1 MSKWLFAVI
10 ALAFGMVAVAKADD
24 IYRVYNF
31 GSGALYGPVNDPYGG
46 GAPAGMRYGDPP
58 QVGGNGQTFAS
69 DCPSCIGITPHPC
82 DPCWRG
88 PCIDWK
94 LIGWYSHW
102 GDPHGCHRKR
112 CCASLGNCGPGQAC
126 GPGQGCPSCDANVG
140 ACVTC
145 NQ

>member
-1 MSKWLFAVI
+1 MSKWLSAVI

-126 GPGQGCPSCDANVG
+126 GPGQGCPTCDANVG

>member
-10 ALAFGMVAVAKADD
+10 ALAVGMVAVASADD
-24 IYRVYNF
+24 VYRVYNF
-31 GSGALYGPVNDPYGG
+31 GSGALYGAVNDPYS
-46 GAPAGMRYGDPP
+46 APPGMRFGDQP
-58 QVGGNGQTFAS
+58 QVGGNAQTYGGF
-69 DCPSCIGITPHPC
+69 CQSCFGITPHPC

-88 PCIDWK
+88 PCMDWK

-102 GDPHGCHRKR
+102 GDPHCCHRKR
-112 CCASLGNCGPGQAC
+112 CCASVRDCGPGQC
-126 GPGQGCPSCDANVG
+126 GPGQPCATCETGVG